1 MGDRFAIIIALLALM
16 FLIGTI
22 LHAIIVVNI
31 LSVVNP
37 FNPYNLEMHGIN
49 ILFITGLI
57 YTTIIW
63 LLSTVLYIFAYVSSK
78 EGSETLVILFS
89 LGAVFNLLIAGFMLL
104 AILNLP
110 RRILETN
117 AWILFY
123 LIFSLSM
130 GIAQI
135 LMGYKRIPRIK
146 KAKLIVPP
154 PP

>member
-1 MGDRFAIIIALLALM
+1 MGNRFAIIITLLALM

-22 LHAIIVVNI
+22 LHAIIVADI
-31 LSVVNP
+31 FRVNP
-37 FNPYNLEMHGIN
+37 FSSYNLEMHGIN

-57 YTTIIW
+57 YPTIIW

-123 LIFSLSM
+123 LIFPLSM

-154 PP
+154 SP